1 MGINNGNVVWPFRDI
16 YSVSFIYP
24 GILAHLARPRFA
36 DGLIGSLNLLG
47 AFRGEAAAD
56 RAKLAAILQALGQIG
71 IERPEV
77 RSIDLNPLI
86 LEGSDPIVVDAL
98 VELEA
103 QPGDGA

>member
-1 MGINNGNVVWPFRDI
+1 MSPTN
-16 YSVSFIYP
+16 
-24 GILAHLARPRFA
+24 
-36 DGLIGSLNLLG
+36 SLERIPYCG
-47 AFRGEAAAD
+47 RGEIQLPPTGRRRGAAAD

-71 IERPEV
+71 IERPEA

-98 VELEA
+98 VELES

>member
-1 MGINNGNVVWPFRDI
+1 
-16 YSVSFIYP
+16 
-24 GILAHLARPRFA
+24 GILAEVLGDVAFA
-36 DGLIGSLNLLG
+36 VAPLDERDALQLVDALEHQNLLD